1 MENFIQSEVKKLIKE
16 YFKTQNPLVLAEL
29 KQLVDHIPNVLE
41 YNN

>member
-29 KQLVDHIPNVLE
+29 KQLVDHIPNVLK